1 MKVVWTDEA
10 LEDLKLIY
18 EYLSRDSDVYA
29 LRQVERILGH
39 EENIGKFPK
48 AGRLVPEYHN
58 EMIREVFE
66 GNYRIIYR
74 IVSEKRVDVLTVV
87 HGAREL

>member
-10 LEDLKLIY
+10 LEDLKLID
-18 EYLSRDSDVYA
+18 EYISRDSKVYA
-29 LRQVERILGH
+29 SRQVERILAH
-39 EENIGKFPK
+39 EENINKFPK
-48 AGRLVPEYHN
+48 AGRFVPEFHN

-74 IVSEKRVDVLTVV
+74 IVNDERVDVLTVV
-87 HGAREL
+87 HAAREL